1 MKEFISQ
8 HGETIVEAAGTVLI
22 IGFLAVMTLGGG
34 LSAGIRL
41 FSNWLYG

>member
-1 MKEFISQ
+1 MKEFISLY
-8 HGETIVEAAGTVLI
+8 GKGIAEAPGAVVI